1 MNSETAI
8 LKKKPLDDA
17 KKKFKRRP
25 LYSSMKNQLDDD
37 SSSEDERKPE
47 DLVCTVSKEVEL
59 DVDTVD
65 NAKEIEEANNFNEAD
80 LAIAN

>member
-1 MNSETAI
+1 MAAQRLRQNERYSGSS
-8 LKKKPLDDA
+8 KKK
-17 KKKFKRRP
+17 
-25 LYSSMKNQLDDD
+25 
-37 SSSEDERKPE
+37 RKPE
-47 DLVCTVSKEVEL
+47 DLLCTVSKEVEL